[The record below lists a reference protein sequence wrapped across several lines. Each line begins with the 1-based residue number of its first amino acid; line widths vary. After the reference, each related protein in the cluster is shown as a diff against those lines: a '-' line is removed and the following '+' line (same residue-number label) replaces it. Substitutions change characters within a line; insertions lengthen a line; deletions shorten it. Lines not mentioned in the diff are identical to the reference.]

1 MRYTPIMPFDPNAS
15 FGKSLFFGE
24 ILEDQL
30 FPYPE
35 MPRDQAELVG
45 PICDSIDKYMAGIDT
60 RKLDHEGDLPAE
72 LLQSLKEMGLFGV
85 LVPEEHGGLGLSNT
99 GYARVMQQIAS
110 WDASIAV
117 TLGAHASIGF
127 KGLLLFGSD
136 QQKKRYLPRLATG
149 EMIAAFCLTEPG
161 SGSDAFSIKTKA
173 RREGDFFIL
182 DGQKL
187 WITNGGIADFYTVFA
202 KTTPDTAEQKGKITA
217 FMVTRDLGGITHG
230 PHEDKMGIRASNTTA
245 VFFDNVR
252 VPAANVLGEEGK
264 GFKVAMSILNH
275 GRTGL
280 GAGAVGGQRRL
291 LQLAVAHATERKQFG
306 RPIASFAKVKEKLGR
321 MATNLYVSESLV
333 YLVSATIDRGG
344 AEYSI
349 EGAATKVFNSEAVC
363 SAADEALQIAG
374 GMGYMREQPY
384 ERAVRDARINRIFEG
399 TNEILR
405 QYVGLTGLQK
415 PGEYLKGLGKELAN
429 AMRDPIKSFGLLRD
443 YAVRKARQSVP
454 MQTVPYGRN
463 PQVTKAHHALQEQVI
478 YLEDAVQSLSALCES
493 SLRKHGGNIIKQQIL
508 VSRIADIAIDL
519 LALSATLARTS
530 RIIEQR
536 GLEKAR
542 NEISMSYTFYS
553 DARTRIRSNLRASTG
568 HNNDESIQDVAAAAI
583 AAGGYQNDILK

>member
-1 MRYTPIMPFDPNAS
+1 MPFDPNAS

-35 MPRDQAELVG
+35 MPRDQAELVA
-45 PICDSIDKYMAGIDT
+45 PICETIDKYMAGIDT
-60 RKLDHEGDLPAE
+60 RKLDHDGDMPRE
-72 LLQSLKEMGLFGV
+72 LLQSLREMGLFGL

-99 GYARVMQQIAS
+99 AYARVMQQLAS

-127 KGLLLFGSD
+127 KGLLLFGTEA
-136 QQKKRYLPRLATG
+136 QKRKYLPKLATG

-161 SGSDAFSIKTKA
+161 SGSDAFSIKTSA
-173 RREGDFFIL
+173 RREGDFYIL
-182 DGQKL
+182 NGQKL

-202 KTTPDTAEQKGKITA
+202 KTTPDTAEQKGRISA
-217 FMVTRDLGGITHG
+217 FVVTRDLGGITQG
-230 PHEDKMGIRASNTTA
+230 PHEDKMGIRASNTA
-245 VFFDNVR
+245 SVFFDNVR

-280 GAGAVGGQRRL
+280 GAGSVGGQRRL
-291 LQLAVAHATERKQFG
+291 LQLAVAQATERKQFG
-306 RPIASFAKVKEKLGR
+306 RQVASFGAVKEKLGR
-321 MATNLYVSESLV
+321 MATNLYASESLV
-333 YLVSATIDRGG
+333 YFVSSTIDRGG
-344 AEYSI
+344 VDYSI
-349 EGAATKVFNSEAVC
+349 EGAATKVFNSEAVWT
-363 SAADEALQIAG
+363 AADEALQVAG
-374 GMGYMREQPY
+374 GMGYMKEQPY

-405 QYVGLTGLQK
+405 QYIGLTGLQK
-415 PGEYLKGLGKELAN
+415 PGEYLKGLGKELSN
-429 AMRDPIKSFGLLRD
+429 SLKDPIKGFGFLRE

-454 MQTVPYGRN
+454 MQTMPYGRS
-463 PQVTKAHHALQEQVI
+463 PQITKAHHALQEQVI
-478 YLEDAVQSLSALCES
+478 YLEDAVQSLAALCES
-493 SLRKHGGNIIKQQIL
+493 SLRKHGRAIIEQQLL
-508 VSRIADIAIDL
+508 VARIANIAIDV
-519 LALSATLARTS
+519 LALSATVARTT
-530 RIIEQR
+530 RVIEQR

-542 NEISMSYTFYS
+542 NEISMTYTFYS

-568 HNNDESIQDVAAAAI
+568 HNNDQAIQSVAAAAVS
-583 AAGGYQNDILK
+583 AGGYENDILK

>member
-1 MRYTPIMPFDPNAS
+1 MPFDPNAS

-30 FPYPE
+30 FPYPDV
-35 MPRDQAELVG
+35 PRDQAELVG
-45 PICDSIDKYMAGIDT
+45 PICDTIDRYMAGIDA
-60 RKLDHEGDLPAE
+60 RKMDHEGDLPAE
-72 LLQSLKEMGLFGV
+72 LLQSLKEMGLFGL

-99 GYARVMQQIAS
+99 GYARVMQQVAS

-127 KGLLLFGSD
+127 KGLLLFGTE
-136 QQKKRYLPRLATG
+136 QQKRKYLPKLATG

-161 SGSDAFSIKTKA
+161 SGSDAFSIKTSA
-173 RREGDFFIL
+173 RREGDFYVL
-182 DGQKL
+182 NGQKL

-202 KTTPDTAEQKGKITA
+202 KTTSDTAEQKGKITA
-217 FMVTRDLGGITHG
+217 FVVTRDLGGITHG

-252 VPAANVLGEEGK
+252 VPAANVLDEEGK

-306 RPIASFAKVKEKLGR
+306 RQIASFAKVKEKLGR

-333 YLVSATIDRGG
+333 YSVSSTIDRGG
-344 AEYSI
+344 ADYSV
-349 EGAATKVFNSEAVC
+349 EGAATKVFNSEAVW

-405 QYVGLTGLQK
+405 QYIGLTGLQK
-415 PGEYLKGLGKELAN
+415 PGEYLKGLGKELTGAL
-429 AMRDPIKSFGLLRD
+429 RDPIKSFGLLRD

-463 PQVTKAHHALQEQVI
+463 PQVTKAHPALQEQVI
-478 YLEDAVQSLSALCES
+478 YLEDAVQSLAALCES
-493 SLRKHGGNIIKQQIL
+493 SLRKHGGNIIKQQLL

-519 LALSATLARTS
+519 LALSVTLARTS
-530 RIIEQR
+530 RIVERR

-568 HNNDESIQDVAAAAI
+568 HNNDESIQDVAAAAV

>member
-1 MRYTPIMPFDPNAS
+1 MPFDPNAS

-35 MPRDQAELVG
+35 MPRDQAELVA
-45 PICDSIDKYMAGIDT
+45 PICETIDRYMAGIDT
-60 RKLDHEGDLPAE
+60 RKLDREGEFPAE

-85 LVPEEHGGLGLSNT
+85 IVPEEHGGLGLSNS
-99 GYARVMQQIAS
+99 GYARVMQQVSS
-110 WDASIAV
+110 WDGSIAV
-117 TLGAHASIGF
+117 TLGAHSSIGF
-127 KGLLLFGSD
+127 KGLLLFGTD
-136 QQKKRYLPRLATG
+136 EQKRRYLPRLATG
-149 EMIAAFCLTEPG
+149 ELVAAFCLTEPG
-161 SGSDAFSIKTKA
+161 SGSDAFSIKTSA
-173 RREGDFFIL
+173 RREGDHYL
-182 DGQKL
+182 LNGQKL
-187 WITNGGIADFYTVFA
+187 WITNGGVAGFYTVFA
-202 KTTPDTAEQKGKITA
+202 KTTPESPGQKGKITA
-217 FMVTRDLGGITHG
+217 FIVTRDLGGITHG

-245 VFFDNVR
+245 VYFDNVR

-333 YLVSATIDRGG
+333 YLVSTTIDRGG
-344 AEYSI
+344 ADYSV
-349 EGAATKVFNSEAVC
+349 EGAATKVFNSEAVWT
-363 SAADEALQIAG
+363 AADEALQIAG

-405 QYVGLTGLQK
+405 QYIGLTGLQK
-415 PGEYLKGLGKELAN
+415 PGEYLKGLGKELAG

-463 PQVTKAHHALQEQVI
+463 PQVTKAHPALQEQVI

-493 SLRKHGGNIIKQQIL
+493 SLRKHGGNIIKQQIQ

-519 LALSATLARTS
+519 LALSVTLARTTK
-530 RIIEQR
+530 IIEQR
-536 GLEKAR
+536 GLEKAK
-542 NEISMSYTFYS
+542 NELSMTYTFYS
-553 DARTRIRSNLRASTG
+553 DARTRIRSNLRGSTG
-568 HNNDESIQDVAAAAI
+568 RNNDDAIQHVADAAV
-583 AAGGYQNDILK
+583 AAGGYQNDFMK